1 MGVTV
6 RFNLVVDR
14 NRKSSIRHDLVHV
27 VFIFYKERNYYHL
40 LITRDVLDV
49 YIKVLPYMP

>member
-40 LITRDVLDV
+40 LIT
-49 YIKVLPYMP
+49 